1 MVLMK
6 FFLLLFLTFVSAEA
20 IITIAPVDIGQKPG
34 KSGMIKGSFETK
46 RGNSDVDSYSAGLRL
61 QYDSN
66 ASYLIWSDFTFAYGK
81 SSGVT
86 NTNKTYAHLR
96 YIHRLYEKSVD
107 WETFV
112 QSETN
117 EFTNVKHRY
126 LGGGGLRFF
135 ANKNSFG
142 KIHLGLGAFY
152 EDISYTTT
160 VDPAEKNLRVNTYLA
175 YTNNFTKESYISYL
189 FYYQPKVDL
198 PRDYILSNG
207 LELNILVYKQLYLNI
222 VFFYDYDAKPAIGIK
237 KEDISQKTSFIYK
250 F

>member
-1 MVLMK
+1 
-6 FFLLLFLTFVSAEA
+6 
-20 IITIAPVDIGQKPG
+20 
-34 KSGMIKGSFETK
+34 MIKGSFETK

-81 SSGVT
+81 SSGVA

-112 QSETN
+112 Q
-117 EFTNVKHRY
+117 HRY

-135 ANKNSFG
+135 ANKNCFG

-160 VDPAEKNLRVNTYLA
+160 VDPAEKNL
-175 YTNNFTKESYISYL
+175 
-189 FYYQPKVDL
+189 
-198 PRDYILSNG
+198 LS
-207 LELNILVYKQLYLNI
+207 LYK
-222 VFFYDYDAKPAIGIK
+222 
-237 KEDISQKTSFIYK
+237 
-250 F
+250 